1 MTVLDASALL
11 ALLLNERGA
20 ERVRQELLRGA
31 VCSTANWS
39 EVAQK
44 VRVAGKDWNAAS
56 ALLLS
61 FDLTVEPVTFADAEC
76 AADLWAKGSSLSLAD
91 RICIAL
97 AMRLDDTVLTSDTA
111 WAGRPGVELLR

>member
-11 ALLLNERGA
+11 ALLRNERGA

-31 VCSTANWS
+31 ACSAANWS

-44 VRVAGKDWNAAS
+44 VRFANEDWNAAS

-61 FDLTVEPVTFADAEC
+61 FDLTVEPVTIADAER
-76 AADLWAKGSSLSLAD
+76 AAEIYSKGSGLSLAD

-97 AMRLDDTVLTSDTA
+97 GMRLGDTVLTSDKA
-111 WAGRPGVELLR
+111 WAEHPGVELLR